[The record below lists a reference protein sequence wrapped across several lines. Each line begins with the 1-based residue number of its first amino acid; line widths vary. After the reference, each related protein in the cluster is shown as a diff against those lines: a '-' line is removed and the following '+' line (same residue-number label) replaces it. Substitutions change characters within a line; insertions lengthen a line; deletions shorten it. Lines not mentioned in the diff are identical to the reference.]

1 MQTFL
6 SFCKLTRIGRRMSW
20 LTEANISCNNL
31 FVTATCE
38 HANSALSSTRIQ
50 SIGRGEK
57 LG

>member
-1 MQTFL
+1 
-6 SFCKLTRIGRRMSW
+6 MSW

-31 FVTATCE
+31 FVTVTCE
-38 HANSALSSTRIQ
+38 HVNSALSSTRIQ